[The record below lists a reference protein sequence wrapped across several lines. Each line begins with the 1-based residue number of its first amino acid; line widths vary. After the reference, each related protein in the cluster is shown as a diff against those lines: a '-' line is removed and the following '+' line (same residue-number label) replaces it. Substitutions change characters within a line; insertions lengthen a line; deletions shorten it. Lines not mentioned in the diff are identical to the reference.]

1 LHAHDPADT
10 LAFLIAALSDLDIL
24 TADVPNAY
32 LNAQTEEKICAKAG
46 LEFGLN
52 AGMELQRLIVITK
65 LLLRLLQDLN
75 QC

>member
-1 LHAHDPADT
+1 LHKHDPADT
-10 LAFLIAALSDLDIL
+10 LAFLIAVLSDLNIL

-32 LNAQTEEKICAKAG
+32 LNAQMEENICAKAG
-46 LEFGLN
+46 LEFGSN

-65 LLLRLLQDLN
+65 LVLRLLQDLS